1 MKPIES
7 KELEQY
13 IQESDKNRNYS
24 QSTPDER
31 LKGDKEREFFIS
43 KFPRSEIRNI
53 KMLDYVPG
61 KTVNGDT
68 DREAFAYLTEFGSRN
83 FGAIGGGSAKKF
95 AIYMGK
101 KSQEPVCPP
110 TFASAD

>member
-53 KMLDYVPG
+53 KMLHYVPG